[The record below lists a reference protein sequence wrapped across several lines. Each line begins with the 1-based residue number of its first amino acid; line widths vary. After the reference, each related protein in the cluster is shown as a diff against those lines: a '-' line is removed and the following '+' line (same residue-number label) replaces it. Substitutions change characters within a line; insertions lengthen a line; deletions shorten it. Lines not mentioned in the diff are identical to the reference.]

1 MEEFC
6 LTYVT
11 ILTIII
17 VTATTL
23 GTIGT
28 RITMLIGTAMNNIS
42 DIHHCRYS
50 LQTSYISQQQ
60 HVHVVVT

>member
-1 MEEFC
+1 MHNNKSSLGGVYATPIDMQYTLEEFC

-23 GTIGT
+23 GT

-42 DIHHCRYS
+42 DIHH
-50 LQTSYISQQQ
+50 
-60 HVHVVVT
+60 